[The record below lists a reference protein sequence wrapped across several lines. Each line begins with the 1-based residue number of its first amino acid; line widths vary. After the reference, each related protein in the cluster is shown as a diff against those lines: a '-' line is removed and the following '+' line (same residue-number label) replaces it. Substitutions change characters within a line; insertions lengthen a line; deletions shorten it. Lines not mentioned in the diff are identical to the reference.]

1 MADQFDLIVIGAGP
15 AGAQAAACAAALEKR
30 VALVEREPYLGGAG
44 LTTGAMPSKM
54 LREAAVTLA
63 GLRQRGLS
71 HLRYSLQPGTRLT
84 DLMYNKDVVAEAAW
98 GMIQRNCERLNIR
111 IVRGTAAFQDARTV
125 RVTRPAEDG
134 PIEEALLGDNIL
146 VAPGSTSIHPDLFPF
161 DHPQVVDPESVLN
174 LEHLPRSIA
183 VIGGGTI
190 GCEYVSIFNALGVP
204 VTLVEKRPRLLQTV
218 DAELARRWQNHL
230 ARHGVRFLL
239 EDDVTAVALPDAG
252 PGEDVRLTLKSG
264 QALAAEVVLVAVG
277 RRGNVAGLNLAAAG
291 LAASAQGLL
300 AVNEH
305 FQTGVSHIYAAGDV
319 VGWPALA
326 STSMEQA
333 RIAIAHAFK
342 HVDHHAP
349 AIYPVAVYTIP
360 EVAMVGLS
368 EEACRQQQVPYAIG
382 RASFENNP
390 RAQMTGD
397 TSGMLK
403 LLFAPADRRLLGV
416 HVMCEAAADLVHL
429 GAQVLATGGTLDAFT
444 QAVYNYPTLSEVY
457 KAAALDGL
465 ERLRWTDGSQPA
477 I

>member
-15 AGAQAAACAAALEKR
+15 AGAQGAAQAAALGRR

-63 GLRQRGLS
+63 DLRQREFT

-98 GMIQRNCERLNIR
+98 GLIQRNCERLNIR
-111 IVRGTAAFQDARTV
+111 VVRGTAAFEDARTV
-125 RVTRPAEDG
+125 RVTRLAEDG
-134 PIEEALLGDNIL
+134 PAEERLTGELILL
-146 VAPGSTSIHPDLFPF
+146 APGSVSIHPDLFPF

-174 LEHLPRSIA
+174 LEHLPRSVT
-183 VIGGGTI
+183 VIGGGAI

-204 VTLVEKRPRLLQTV
+204 VTLVEQRPRVLQPV

-230 ARHGVRFLL
+230 TRLGVRFLL
-239 EDDVTAVALPDAG
+239 EEDVTAVALPDPG
-252 PGEDVRLTLKSG
+252 PGGDVRLTLKSG
-264 QALAAEVVLVAVG
+264 QTLAAEVVLVAVG
-277 RRGNVAGLNLAAAG
+277 RRANLAGLNLAAAG
-291 LAASAQGLL
+291 LAANDQGNL
-300 AVNEH
+300 AVNAH
-305 FQTGVSHIYAAGDV
+305 FQTSVPHIYAAGDV

-333 RIAIAHAFK
+333 RLAMAHACQ
-342 HVDHHAP
+342 HADSHAP

-368 EEACRQQQVPYAIG
+368 EEACREQQVAYAIG

-390 RAQMTGD
+390 RAQMTGE
-397 TSGMLK
+397 TSGLLK

-416 HVMCEAAADLVHL
+416 HIMCEAASDLIHL
-429 GAQVLATGGTLDAFT
+429 GALVLAQGGALEAFT
-444 QAVYNYPTLSEVY
+444 QAVYNYPTLSEAY

-465 ERLRWTDGSQPA
+465 ERLRWTDGNSLPV
-477 I
+477 